1 MEKKNRKSIKIKLT
15 RTMLL
20 AVIIPLV
27 LVSGLTVWNLKSFTN
42 KNFESNNEILSTI
55 TKDRIN
61 ETIQRYGDLLQEFI
75 DNDQTIGV
83 ESEYAN
89 LEKNEKLIARS
100 DNNIVAMYFAND
112 KKDMIESSDDKVDSS
127 YDPTS
132 RQWYID
138 AKKQTPK
145 EVIIFVLLSVVGL
158 GINEVLIYLGTK
170 KLGIDVMIV
179 KLFATAIVMVYNFI
193 TRKLILEKHN

>member
-1 MEKKNRKSIKIKLT
+1 MKKLINQILKFGLDGGIAFAIDYGILF
-15 RTMLL
+15 LL
-20 AVIIPLV
+20 AKVI
-27 LVSGLTVWNLKSFTN
+27 GLNELISAAISFIISLTFN
-42 KNFESNNEILSTI
+42 YFLST
-55 TKDRIN
+55 KWVF
-61 ETIQRYGDLLQEFI
+61 E
-75 DNDQTIGV
+75 
-83 ESEYAN
+83 
-89 LEKNEKLIARS
+89 
-100 DNNIVAMYFAND
+100 
-112 KKDMIESSDDKVDSS
+112 
-127 YDPTS
+127 
-132 RQWYID
+132 

>member
-1 MEKKNRKSIKIKLT
+1 MKKLINQILKFGVVGGIAFVIDYGILF
-15 RTMLL
+15 LL
-20 AVIIPLV
+20 AKVI
-27 LVSGLTVWNLKSFTN
+27 GL
-42 KNFESNNEILSTI
+42 NEILSAAISFIISLTFNYFLS
-55 TKDRIN
+55 TKWVF
-61 ETIQRYGDLLQEFI
+61 E
-75 DNDQTIGV
+75 
-83 ESEYAN
+83 
-89 LEKNEKLIARS
+89 
-100 DNNIVAMYFAND
+100 
-112 KKDMIESSDDKVDSS
+112 
-127 YDPTS
+127 
-132 RQWYID
+132 

>member
-1 MEKKNRKSIKIKLT
+1 MKKLINQILKFGVVGGIAFVIDYGILF
-15 RTMLL
+15 LL
-20 AVIIPLV
+20 AKVI
-27 LVSGLTVWNLKSFTN
+27 GLNELISAAISFIISLP
-42 KNFESNNEILSTI
+42 FIYFLST
-55 TKDRIN
+55 KWVF
-61 ETIQRYGDLLQEFI
+61 E
-75 DNDQTIGV
+75 
-83 ESEYAN
+83 
-89 LEKNEKLIARS
+89 
-100 DNNIVAMYFAND
+100 
-112 KKDMIESSDDKVDSS
+112 
-127 YDPTS
+127 
-132 RQWYID
+132 

>member
-1 MEKKNRKSIKIKLT
+1 MKKLINQILKFGVVGGIAFVIDYGILF
-15 RTMLL
+15 LL
-20 AVIIPLV
+20 AKVIGLNELISAAISFI
-27 LVSGLTVWNLKSFTN
+27 VSLTFNYF
-42 KNFESNNEILSTI
+42 LST
-55 TKDRIN
+55 KWVF
-61 ETIQRYGDLLQEFI
+61 E
-75 DNDQTIGV
+75 
-83 ESEYAN
+83 
-89 LEKNEKLIARS
+89 
-100 DNNIVAMYFAND
+100 
-112 KKDMIESSDDKVDSS
+112 
-127 YDPTS
+127 
-132 RQWYID
+132 

>member
-1 MEKKNRKSIKIKLT
+1 MKKLINQILKFGVVGGVAFVIDYGILF
-15 RTMLL
+15 LL
-20 AVIIPLV
+20 AKVI
-27 LVSGLTVWNLKSFTN
+27 GLNELISAAISFIISLTFN
-42 KNFESNNEILSTI
+42 YFLST
-55 TKDRIN
+55 KWVF
-61 ETIQRYGDLLQEFI
+61 E
-75 DNDQTIGV
+75 
-83 ESEYAN
+83 
-89 LEKNEKLIARS
+89 
-100 DNNIVAMYFAND
+100 
-112 KKDMIESSDDKVDSS
+112 
-127 YDPTS
+127 
-132 RQWYID
+132 

>member
-1 MEKKNRKSIKIKLT
+1 MKKLINQILKFGVVGGIAFVIDYGILF
-15 RTMLL
+15 LL
-20 AVIIPLV
+20 AKVI
-27 LVSGLTVWNLKSFTN
+27 GLNELISAAISFIISLTFN
-42 KNFESNNEILSTI
+42 YFLST
-55 TKDRIN
+55 KWVF
-61 ETIQRYGDLLQEFI
+61 E
-75 DNDQTIGV
+75 
-83 ESEYAN
+83 
-89 LEKNEKLIARS
+89 
-100 DNNIVAMYFAND
+100 
-112 KKDMIESSDDKVDSS
+112 
-127 YDPTS
+127 
-132 RQWYID
+132 

>member
-1 MEKKNRKSIKIKLT
+1 MKKLINQILKFGVVGGIAFAIDYGILF
-15 RTMLL
+15 LL
-20 AVIIPLV
+20 AKVI
-27 LVSGLTVWNLKSFTN
+27 GLNELISAAISFIISLKFN
-42 KNFESNNEILSTI
+42 YFLST
-55 TKDRIN
+55 KWVF
-61 ETIQRYGDLLQEFI
+61 E
-75 DNDQTIGV
+75 
-83 ESEYAN
+83 
-89 LEKNEKLIARS
+89 
-100 DNNIVAMYFAND
+100 
-112 KKDMIESSDDKVDSS
+112 
-127 YDPTS
+127 
-132 RQWYID
+132 